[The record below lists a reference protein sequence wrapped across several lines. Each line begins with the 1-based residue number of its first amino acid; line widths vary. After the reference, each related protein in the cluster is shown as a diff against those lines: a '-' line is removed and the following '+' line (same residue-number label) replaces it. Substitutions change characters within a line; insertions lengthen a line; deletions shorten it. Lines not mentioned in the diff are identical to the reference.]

1 MTERSQPAGSA
12 AVKPQEPAVA
22 ATESVRTPD
31 RIDGIRNRTD
41 LRTRLD
47 NRRVQAA
54 ERQAQSQVALTP
66 QEQTSRVENLRNKLV
81 TRMEDYRRQRAL
93 APTDVTKST
102 TLGTIRTGT
111 ITRRPTYLYTRYYD
125 RPDLIHHG
133 YHHTYL
139 YYDYHHRLHHRI
151 IWPTYYYPVCYSFGP
166 YVHFRYVWPYY
177 HRKYVFV
184 SLGGWWPYDYTY
196 TRYYWYGWHPYAWY
210 GYYPVAREVVTE
222 SNNYYTYNYYTSDG
236 DYTSYTSDTP
246 VDQATWDE
254 VREKLDRQKAG
265 PAPQT
270 LADTRFEEGVKSFEA
285 GDYGRAAEKFAEAMR
300 LAPDDMILPF
310 AYAQALFA
318 DERYSEAA
326 DVLRQ
331 ALRKVSPEKEGVFY
345 PRGLYSDDE
354 VLFAQI
360 EDLVDKQ
367 DRFGYD
373 ADLQLLLGYHLL
385 GIGETGYARQ
395 PLERAGQDMENVE
408 AAGTLLK
415 LLEKIESE
423 AGAASKADTTGAPDA
438 NAGQATVAPVDQTQ
452 TTTRGAQLSSTP
464 DAGATAAPGV
474 QVVAPSSNVNGAED
488 DTAAPD
494 KSDAAGVQKVGPSS
508 GNGDDGGAPP
518 ALPGDGGSALDDP
531 VSPDTSPQVAGVA
544 WRPGMGLD
552 AAWLRDFAGLALMM
566 SLGCLAVYVQW
577 RHVDDN
583 PLSLSGHGK

>member
-1 MTERSQPAGSA
+1 VTERSRPAGSG
-12 AVKPQEPAVA
+12 AVKPQEPAGA
-22 ATESVRTPD
+22 ATESVRTPA
-31 RIDGIRNRTD
+31 RMDGVRNRAD
-41 LRTRLD
+41 LRLD

-54 ERQAQSQVALTP
+54 ERQTQGRVALAP
-66 QEQTSRVENLRNKLV
+66 QEQASRTQNLRSKLV
-81 TRMEDYRRQRAL
+81 SRMEDYRRQRDL
-93 APTDVTKST
+93 TPMDTRTRT
-102 TLGTIRTGT
+102 TIGGIRTDL
-111 ITRRPTYLYTRYYD
+111 IRRRPTYLHARYYD
-125 RPDLIHHG
+125 RPDLIRYG
-133 YHHTYL
+133 YHHTYM
-139 YYDYHHRLHHRI
+139 YYDPYHRLSYRI

-166 YVHFRYVWPYY
+166 YVHFRYVYPYY

-196 TRYYWYGWHPYAWY
+196 MRYYWYGWHPYVWY
-210 GYYPVAREVVTE
+210 GYYPIAREVATE
-222 SNNYYTYNYYTSDG
+222 TNNYYTYNYYTSDG

-254 VREKLDRQKAG
+254 VREKLDQQQAE
-265 PAPQT
+265 PAAQT
-270 LADTRFEEGVKSFEA
+270 LADTRFEEGIKSFEA
-285 GDYGRAAEKFAEAMR
+285 GNYGRAAEKFAEAMR

-318 DERYSEAA
+318 DEQYSEAA
-326 DVLRQ
+326 NVLRQ

-360 EDLVDKQ
+360 EDLVDKL

-423 AGAASKADTTGAPDA
+423 AGAAGKADTTSAPDA
-438 NAGQATVAPVDQTQ
+438 NAGEVTVAPVDQTQ

-474 QVVAPSSNVNGAED
+474 QVVSPSSDVNGAED

-518 ALPGDGGSALDDP
+518 VLRGDAGSAADDP
-531 VSPDTSPQVAGVA
+531 VSPDTRPQVAGVA
-544 WRPGMGLD
+544 WRPRMGL
-552 AAWLRDFAGLALMM
+552 AIAWLKDFAGLVLMM
-566 SLGCLAVYVQW
+566 SLGCVAVYVQW